1 MAYVFQNITD
11 GTLKGRATTSTD
23 SYTLKGINSGI
34 DNVANVV
41 TEANKILAVFGKTMA
56 ADENVTMTITRES
69 VDQD

>member
-1 MAYVFQNITD
+1 MAYVFQSVAD

-23 SYTLKGINSGI
+23 NYTLKGINSSI

-41 TEANKILAVFGKTMA
+41 AEANKILAVFGKTMA